1 MYLKNTYVVLPYRAA
16 FLSSILSCVR
26 LYAAFVSVF
35 FVVASAAVA
44 SPICDFSRRLQL
56 VLLLQLS
63 SKVRILIC
71 PFSVCVFFLFLF
83 CPLHANLLLW
93 DFLGCFDMAS
103 FVCYIRFRNL
113 STLDRV
119 SFFRRWW
126 FWLRSFEVQ
135 DCRSFLGKARIVTLE
150 MATFVCCIRFQK
162 LCTPDGVSSCCRWW
176 LRFRSFEC
184 QGCRVFLDFF

>member
-1 MYLKNTYVVLPYRAA
+1 
-16 FLSSILSCVR
+16 
-26 LYAAFVSVF
+26 VF
-35 FVVASAAVA
+35 FVVASAAVP

-56 VLLLQLS
+56 VLSSAALIKGADLTLS
-63 SKVRILIC
+63 SF
-71 PFSVCVFFLFLF
+71 FSFSFLGGFFLG
-83 CPLHANLLLW
+83 PLLANLLLW

-126 FWLRSFEVQ
+126 FWFRSFEVQ
-135 DCRSFLGKARIVTLE
+135 DCRSFLGKARIVTLD